1 MTCWGQACTGGYVT
15 PLYCLP
21 GKAFAWE
28 AVWGFKKPHI
38 VNSKEKVWEQT
49 SALLQWV
56 VFSPGFRTT
65 APKRSSSMP
74 SLYPKGLFL
83 HWRKLWRHGHTAHPS
98 LQISDVV
105 DQARVTLCLHILL
118 WDRAQE
124 VHLRGEHSC
133 RSSAAETIS
142 SQVATRAGAEI
153 YRNVRSGW
161 KRPKQQLVL
170 KHHLCRG
177 K

>member
-1 MTCWGQACTGGYVT
+1 
-15 PLYCLP
+15 
-21 GKAFAWE
+21 
-28 AVWGFKKPHI
+28 
-38 VNSKEKVWEQT
+38 
-49 SALLQWV
+49 
-56 VFSPGFRTT
+56 
-65 APKRSSSMP
+65 MP

-153 YRNVRSGW
+153 YRNVRSG
-161 KRPKQQLVL
+161 
-170 KHHLCRG
+170 
-177 K
+177 